1 MPQPAPRDMAQTPG
15 HGLYLASSAQHLQV
29 RICPF
34 PVALSLVHLPSDRL
48 LLLLFLPCPLPLT
61 PDSVT
66 AECLNLSIAE
76 AGLELSRR
84 RYQWQEIQ
92 APLAFSGTA
101 LGYRLVSLPAPLPL
115 CGRTVSCGCSFG
127 GRQSL
132 FLPLVSSEHL
142 WAMAPFPAQALAK
155 EPISWG
161 ISGHPLLMAPPH
173 GGS

>member
-1 MPQPAPRDMAQTPG
+1 MACTWHPQLSTPKSESAPSLWLCP
-15 HGLYLASSAQHLQV
+15 LS
-29 RICPF
+29 ICP
-34 PVALSLVHLPSDRL
+34 LI
-48 LLLLFLPCPLPLT
+48 LFCFCCSFSVLCPLPLT

-66 AECLNLSIAE
+66 AECLNLSRA
-76 AGLELSRR
+76 AAWLELSRR

-92 APLAFSGTA
+92 APLAFRGTA

-115 CGRTVSCGCSFG
+115 CGRTVSCRSSFG

-132 FLPLVSSEHL
+132 LLPLGSSEHL